1 MKLFLILMLIILSS
15 CLTPPPLE
23 QSHMKFNSLI
33 PELGV
38 SNLKKSLHF
47 YVETIGFK
55 IEYKRDES
63 KFVFLSYEGN
73 QLMLEEENGTWQ
85 TGPLHY
91 PFGRG
96 INFQMEV
103 AKIDPIVKSLTT
115 ANYPLMKAPF
125 ESWYRK
131 DDQKLGQREF
141 LVQDPDGYLLRFCEF
156 LGDR

>member
-1 MKLFLILMLIILSS
+1 
-15 CLTPPPLE
+15 
-23 QSHMKFNSLI
+23 MKFNSLI
-33 PELGV
+33 PEFSV
-38 SNLKKSLHF
+38 SDLMKSLHF

-63 KFVFLSYEGN
+63 KFAFLSYEGN
-73 QLMLEEENGTWQ
+73 QIMLEEQNDLWE
-85 TGPLHY
+85 TGPLSY

-96 INFQMEV
+96 LNFQMEV
-103 AKIDPIVKSLTT
+103 SQIAPIVESLRA

-131 DDQKLGQREF
+131 DNQQLGQVEF

-156 LGDR
+156 IGDRN